1 MTSFSR
7 HGMLSTY
14 LAPSLIQNS
23 SSIVHISSLSI
34 HETMLWLTTSPLVPW
49 PVSPEY
55 KLSSWDERD
64 APHAPGQR
72 TGNISWSSPILTLAQ
87 KRQWLAKYAL
97 FWRLLCQTV
106 FVNMLISIVVGFYY
120 GFVSFVQIHSRNY
133 ESSWIIL
140 RANMS
145 KNILTWQ
152 RWH

>member
-1 MTSFSR
+1 MTSLTR

-64 APHAPGQR
+64 APQAPGQR

-87 KRQWLAKYAL
+87 KRQWLANM
-97 FWRLLCQTV
+97 LCSEDFYV
-106 FVNMLISIVVGFYY
+106 RPCLLISIVVWFYY